1 MRITFKR
8 EYGRY
13 IVTVNGTAYTFDTHK
28 DAWTFIDATRK
39 EVA

>member
-1 MRITFKR
+1 MRVTFKR
-8 EYGRY
+8 KNGKY
-13 IVTVNGTAYTFDTHK
+13 IVTVNGTVHTFDIHK